1 MQIRV
6 ERLSPPDQL
15 MTCAAAPAV
24 PDTKEQGPVAEYLA
38 DLWDAGEDC
47 RAKLKAVRQWV
58 KDNAKS

>member
-1 MQIRV
+1 
-6 ERLSPPDQL
+6 

-24 PDTKEQGPVAEYLA
+24 PDTKEQGPVAEYMT

-47 RAKLKAVRQWV
+47 RAKLKSVRQWV